1 MTKQVGNLPA
11 EMSSFVDRRSER
23 VEIKRL
29 LSTSRLVTVTGAGGV
44 GKTRTT
50 LRVAAEV
57 RKGFTGGAWLVELG
71 SLPDGDRLPDVVA
84 EGLGLRNQTSRRSES
99 VLAEYLAR
107 QRLLLVLD
115 GCEHLVEPC
124 AALVHRLLRAAPGL
138 RVLVTSRQ
146 ALGVDGE
153 HLFPLAPLPVPP
165 DGWWEHAAEPNP
177 GVELFLERAQAVE
190 RRFTLNEDNRAA
202 VAWLC
207 RRLDGIPLA
216 IELAAGRMRA
226 LSVQEIVSRLD
237 DRFQLLTGGSR
248 GKPGRHE
255 TLRTAIDW
263 SYQLCSPGERLL
275 WALTSVFPDDFDLAA
290 VREVCTDDE
299 LPADDGLD
307 LVSGLVDKSI
317 LLREDHPLGAR
328 YRLLDTLREYGQW
341 RSRQWRDEVMQRRRH
356 RDYYLQLARQCGA
369 EWCGPDQVAWYRRF
383 FVEQANVWAALE
395 FCLSDPSE
403 VQKGLEL
410 AAALTPLSIACG
422 AVREG
427 RHYFDRVLALAPDP
441 SPALTRALVMCA
453 WLAMALGDLD
463 AAETRLEECRSHL
476 DERQDT
482 ATAGWIAFVAGGVT
496 LFRGDLAAAVIL
508 GRRSAELHSSGG
520 DPGLG
525 LAEGLTIQSLA
536 LALTNDFDQ
545 AASCAEQVRE
555 LCERHGEQWMRSYAD
570 YLLAMVAVGRGEL
583 DTAMTYARSALQ
595 VKRKFRD
602 GLGIALLLDLLA
614 VVDVARGGAER
625 AARLLGSAGRI
636 WPIIGTPQLS
646 SPELAAAREECE
658 RQARKRLGDSAY
670 EAAVAAGAELDLD
683 AAVAYALDEQRP
695 AVPRQQLGWA
705 PLTRRERE
713 IAEHVAQG
721 LTNQEIADRL
731 VISKR
736 TADSHVHHI
745 FTKLGFT
752 NRAQVATW
760 AAPRLNRGGK

>member
-23 VEIKRL
+23 IEIKRL
-29 LSTSRLVTVTGAGGV
+29 LSTSRLVTVTGTGGV

-57 RKGFTGGAWLVELG
+57 RKGFPGGAWLVELG
-71 SLPDGDRLPDVVA
+71 ALPDGERLPDVVA

-115 GCEHLVEPC
+115 GCEHLVDSC
-124 AALVHRLLRAAPGL
+124 AVLVHRLLRAAPGL

-153 HLFPLAPLPVPP
+153 HLFPLAPLPVPQ
-165 DGWWEHAAEPNP
+165 GRWEHAAEPNP

-190 RRFTLNEDNRAA
+190 RRFTLSEDNRAA

-237 DRFQLLTGGSR
+237 DRFQLLTGGNR
-248 GKPGRHE
+248 GKPARHE

-290 VREVCTDDE
+290 VLAVCTDDE
-299 LPADDGLD
+299 LPADDVLD

-328 YRLLDTLREYGQW
+328 YRLLDTLREYGRW
-341 RSRQWRDEVMQRRRH
+341 RSRQWRDELLQRGRH
-356 RDYYLQLARQCGA
+356 RDYYLQLARQCGD
-369 EWCGPDQVAWYRRF
+369 EWCGPDQVAWYRRI
-383 FVEQANVWAALE
+383 VAEQANGWAALE
-395 FCLSDPSE
+395 FCLSDAGE
-403 VQKGLEL
+403 AQKGLEIVV
-410 AAALTPLSIACG
+410 ALTPVLIACG

-427 RHYFDRVLALAPDP
+427 RRYFDRALALAPDP
-441 SPALTRALVMCA
+441 SPVVTRALVMCA
-453 WLAMALGDLD
+453 WLDMVLGDLD
-463 AAETRLEECRSHL
+463 AAETRLERCRSHVG
-476 DERQDT
+476 ERQDAT
-482 ATAGWIAFVAGGVT
+482 TAGWIAFVAGGVA
-496 LFRGDLAAAVIL
+496 LFRGDPATAEIL

-525 LAEGLTIQSLA
+525 LVQGLTVQSLA
-536 LALTNDFDQ
+536 LALANKFDEALRCTDQ
-545 AASCAEQVRE
+545 LRA
-555 LCERHGEQWMRSYAD
+555 LCDRYGERWMRSYSD
-570 YLLAMVAVGRGEL
+570 YLLAMVALGRGDL
-583 DTAMTYARSALQ
+583 DAATTYARDAFQ
-595 VKRKFRD
+595 VKRQLRD

-636 WPIIGTPQLS
+636 WPIIGTPQLN
-646 SPELAAAREECE
+646 SPELAAARDECE
-658 RQARKRLGDSAY
+658 RQARERLGDSAY
-670 EAAVAAGAELDLD
+670 EAAVLAGAELDLD
-683 AAVAYALDEQRP
+683 SAVAYALEEQRP
-695 AVPRQQLGWA
+695 PVPRQPLGWA

-713 IAEHVAQG
+713 IAEYVAQG

-760 AAPRLNRGGK
+760 ASTRSNRAGK